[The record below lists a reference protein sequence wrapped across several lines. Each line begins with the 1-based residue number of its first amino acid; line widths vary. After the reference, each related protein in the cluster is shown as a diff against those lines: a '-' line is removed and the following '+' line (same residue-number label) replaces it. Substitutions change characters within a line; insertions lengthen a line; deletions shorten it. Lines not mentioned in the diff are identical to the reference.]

1 MKIPSLLK
9 NMGVDEIKIGVATLS
24 QEQISRIN

>member
-24 QEQISRIN
+24 QEQKAE